1 MTLFK
6 SQREN
11 SPEMY
16 ISPSFYF
23 ELFHLNEKP
32 CPLSLICLKQ
42 KMKEKKEGG
51 EQLMRVLLLKDTE
64 KDRKM
69 EKDQSYDQN

>member
-1 MTLFK
+1 MK
-6 SQREN
+6 N
-11 SPEMY
+11 
-16 ISPSFYF
+16 
-23 ELFHLNEKP
+23 HA
-32 CPLSLICLKQ
+32 LSLICLKQ

-69 EKDQSYDQN
+69 ERDQSYDQN